1 MQLKLDSDKTFYELM
16 DIGYQRRLWAVQ
28 QIQYPELASVD
39 APKTT
44 NTISSSSSSSSSSS
58 IGADSFEIRTMMQNA
73 ARKISNQFELSS
85 TKEEQLKELKR
96 LKLLQRKG
104 LIRLLPQALHKYV
117 DYLNS
122 LRKGPSKG
130 NLYIGYDDFDDGGGG
145 DDDDDDFDDDDDG

>member
-1 MQLKLDSDKTFYELM
+1 MQMKLDSDKTFYELM

-44 NTISSSSSSSSSSS
+44 NTISSSSSSSSS
-58 IGADSFEIRTMMQNA
+58 IGADSFEIRTMMQYA

-130 NLYIGYDDFDDGGGG
+130 DLYIGYDDFDDGDGGEW
-145 DDDDDDFDDDDDG
+145 

>member
-44 NTISSSSSSSSSSS
+44 NTVSSSSSSSNS
-58 IGADSFEIRTMMQNA
+58 IGADSFEIRTMMQYA

-130 NLYIGYDDFDDGGGG
+130 NLYMCGMMMILMVMMVVMMVICLPLK
-145 DDDDDDFDDDDDG
+145 

>member
-1 MQLKLDSDKTFYELM
+1 MQMKLDSDKTFYELM

-44 NTISSSSSSSSSSS
+44 NTVSSSS
-58 IGADSFEIRTMMQNA
+58 IGADSFEIRTMMQYS

-104 LIRLLPQALHKYV
+104 LIRLLPQVLHKYV

-130 NLYIGYDDFDDGGGG
+130 NSYMVMMILMLMMVTMVICLPPK
-145 DDDDDDFDDDDDG
+145 